1 MALKYHVLVTRS
13 DSRDCLNLISTGE
26 KVSFLT
32 SSRFPDSFL
41 MSNVCVVI
49 MEPDSYQELDR

>member
-26 KVSFLT
+26 EVSCIT
-32 SSRFPDSFL
+32 SSGFPDSFL
-41 MSNVCVVI
+41 MSNVCVI
-49 MEPDSYQELDR
+49 MEPDSYQD